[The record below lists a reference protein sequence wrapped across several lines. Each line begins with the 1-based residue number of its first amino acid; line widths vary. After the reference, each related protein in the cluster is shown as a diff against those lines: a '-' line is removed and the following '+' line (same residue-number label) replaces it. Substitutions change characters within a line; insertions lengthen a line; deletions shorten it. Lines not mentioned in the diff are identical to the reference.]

1 MKPGLLSPLIACLL
15 FCCTIRAQ
23 DISLFQQFNGRFD
36 FVFFGNTM
44 NPEEN
49 SYMSSPSV
57 LTSTSANFALGN
69 DDQIEAAY
77 LYWAGCGFG
86 DFNVNLNSTPIVA
99 ERTFSHE
106 WESGGLIY
114 NYFSAFADVTS
125 LVQNTGNGNYTLSDL
140 DVSDYIGYAFQ
151 NRTNF
156 AGWAIVVVYKNDA
169 LPLNQLNVYDGMQS
183 VPYEINIVLNS
194 LNVIDNVGAK
204 IGFLAWEGDRN
215 IAYLE
220 SLSINDDVLSN
231 AINPANNAFNGT
243 NTFTDSENLYNMDLD
258 VYNIQ
263 GNINIG
269 DTTAEIKLTSNQDV
283 VMVNAIVTKLN
294 SQLPDATIVAD
305 NLQTFCNSQSVV
317 LDYTVYNVNSTDILP
332 ANTPIAFY
340 ANGTLVGN
348 AMTQQPILIGDS
360 ESGQVTLILPDSVT
374 SDFTLTLS
382 VDDVGNATGIVTE
395 LNENN
400 NVFETFGALM
410 PLPEFNQPQTV
421 FSCNKGLTSG
431 IFDFSDYYDAIGI
444 NPGDVITFHHS
455 LEDAENASNEILD
468 AHDFNANS
476 TPYVI
481 WFRVQGEN
489 CFNVGNFE
497 LRVRNC
503 PPKVYNF
510 ISSNGDG
517 INDYFHIDGLRDIF
531 MHHKISVF
539 NRWGALVWTGD
550 NNTPEWDGRL
560 TKGLKWSDG
569 TVPDGT
575 YYYVI
580 DLHDPDYPEPFTGF
594 LYILQ

>member
-1 MKPGLLSPLIACLL
+1 
-15 FCCTIRAQ
+15 
-23 DISLFQQFNGRFD
+23 
-36 FVFFGNTM
+36 M
-44 NPEEN
+44 NPQEN
-49 SYMSSPSV
+49 SYMISPSV
-57 LTSTSANFALGN
+57 LTSTSANFTLGP
-69 DDQIEAAY
+69 DDEIEAAY

-86 DFNVNLNSTPIVA
+86 DFSVKLNATPIVA

-106 WESGGLIY
+106 WLSGGLTY

-125 LVQNTGNGNYTLSDL
+125 LVQNTGNGNYTLSEL

-183 VPYEINIVLNS
+183 VPYEITIMLDS

-215 IAYLE
+215 IANLE
-220 SLSINDDVLSN
+220 SLSINEDLLSN
-231 AINPANNAFNGT
+231 ALNPEDNAFNGT
-243 NTFTDSENLYNMDLD
+243 NTFTNSENLYNMDLD

-269 DTTAEIKLTSNQDV
+269 DTTAEITLKSNQDV

-294 SQLPDATIVAD
+294 SQLPDATIAAD
-305 NLQTFCNSQSVV
+305 NLETFCNSQTVV
-317 LDYTVYNVNSTDILP
+317 LDYTVYNVNSTDTLP

-340 ANGTLVGN
+340 LGDVLLSSAT
-348 AMTQQPILIGDS
+348 TQQPIAIGS
-360 ESGQVTLILPDSVT
+360 AESGQITLTLPNSVT
-374 SDFTLTLS
+374 SDFTITLS
-382 VDDVGNATGIVTE
+382 VDDIGNGTGIVTE
-395 LNENN
+395 LNEGNN
-400 NVFETFGALM
+400 GSETSGILM

-431 IFDFSDYYDAIGI
+431 IFDFSGYYDTIGL
-444 NPGDVITFHHS
+444 NPGEVVTFHHS
-455 LEDAENASNEILD
+455 LEDAENGSNEILD
-468 AHDFNANS
+468 AHNFHANA
-476 TPYVI
+476 TPYLI
-481 WFRVQGEN
+481 YFRIQGQN
-489 CFNVGNFE
+489 CFNAGNFE

-503 PPKVYNF
+503 PPKIYNF

-539 NRWGALVWTGD
+539 NRWGALVWTG
-550 NNTPEWDGRL
+550 NNNIPEWDGRL

-569 TVPDGT
+569 NVPDGT
-575 YYYVI
+575 YYYVL
-580 DLHDPDYPEPFTGF
+580 DLNDPDYPEPFTGF
-594 LYILQ
+594 LYITQ